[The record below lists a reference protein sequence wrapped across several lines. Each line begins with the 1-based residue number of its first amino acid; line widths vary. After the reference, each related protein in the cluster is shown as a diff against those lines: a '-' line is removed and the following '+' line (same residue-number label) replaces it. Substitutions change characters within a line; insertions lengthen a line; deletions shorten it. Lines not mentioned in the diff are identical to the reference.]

1 MPQGV
6 AQSPQRLYDAAA
18 TRKLLMGFGIEMSNA
33 DYHAHKAISKS
44 KLDAARKSGK
54 HLYDILYGPPR
65 EPTAAFDFGT
75 VFHALALPG
84 ENADEIA
91 VRMPQGMDGRTK
103 AGKAFLAEH
112 KGKIILNSTD
122 AYALDQMM
130 LSMREH
136 LFTASFVDG
145 ELKGKAEQSFFCTDS
160 ETGLE
165 LKARPDYIL
174 DDYSLILDLKT
185 TIDASPEGFQRSVAN
200 YRYYVQAS
208 HYLDVV
214 EMATGTRPQAFL
226 FIAVEKQRPFSTAVY
241 MADQAM
247 IDLGKQH
254 AREDLNN
261 IAQWIADNKFPG
273 YSERV
278 EEISLPKWM
287 LPKEDGAPADYQPIE
302 LY

>member
-1 MPQGV
+1 MHTD
-6 AQSPQRLYDAAA
+6 L
-18 TRKLLMGFGIEMSNA
+18 SNA
-33 DYHAHKAISKS
+33 DYHDHPALSKS
-44 KLDAARKSGK
+44 DFDAARKSGRHFFDK
-54 HLYDILYGPPR
+54 RNGPPR
-65 EPTAAFDFGT
+65 DSTAAFNFGS
-75 VFHALALPG
+75 VVHATALPG
-84 ENADEIA
+84 ECVDSIA
-91 VRMPQGMDGRTK
+91 VRMPEGMKKTTK
-103 AGKAFLAEH
+103 EGKAFVAEH
-112 KGKIILNSTD
+112 QGKIILSPSD
-122 AYALDQMM
+122 AYVVDQMM
-130 LSMREH
+130 LSLREH
-136 LFTASFVDG
+136 PFSASLVNG
-145 ELKGKAEQSFFCTDS
+145 ELKGKAEQSFFCTDK

-165 LKARPDYIL
+165 LKARPDWIL
-174 DDYSLILDLKT
+174 DDFSLIVDLKT
-185 TIDASPEGFQRSVAN
+185 TIDASPKGFQRSVAN

-241 MADQAM
+241 LADQAM

-287 LPKEDGAPADYQPIE
+287 LPKEGGSPADYQPIE